1 MGTNLFGQYETKAIT
16 RRTVMRRTAM
26 SRRAPV
32 WYRRPDSK
40 APLSITS
47 RFRSAIWRRP
57 ASFIGEYSVAFPRIE
72 KMGPYCY
79 R

>member
-32 WYRRPDSK
+32 WYLRAGFQGSTLHHVSVQISDLAQAREFYRRV
-40 APLSITS
+40 
-47 RFRSAIWRRP
+47 F
-57 ASFIGEYSVAFPRIE
+57 GCVPRIE
-72 KMGPYCY
+72 KMGPYCC